1 MIFVSL
7 AYVLMASAQQLP
19 ASTWDHS
26 LFLLPHYNSPLAM
39 APGKTSRPIKW
50 QAMENK
56 FLFTTITAYQT
67 H

>member
-39 APGKTSRPIKW
+39 APGKTSRPIK
-50 QAMENK
+50 
-56 FLFTTITAYQT
+56 
-67 H
+67 